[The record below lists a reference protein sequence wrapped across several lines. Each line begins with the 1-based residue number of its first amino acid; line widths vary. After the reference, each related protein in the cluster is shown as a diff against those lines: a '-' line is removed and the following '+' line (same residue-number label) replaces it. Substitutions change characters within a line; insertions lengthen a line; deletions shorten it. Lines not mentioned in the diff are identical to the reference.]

1 MKIIRSSIELSEVLL
16 GTSRSIGFIPT
27 MGALHQG
34 HLSLIETSIK
44 ECQITVVSIFVN
56 PKQFSPNEDLDK
68 YPRNEKN
75 DISLLNSLAVD
86 FLFIPSVDEIYPD
99 NYTIKIKSKSLF
111 KVLEGKSRPGH
122 FDGVLAVVYR
132 LLDII
137 KPNYLYLGKKDAQ
150 QLKIIQNMI
159 EDFSIKITVQGCQII
174 RDIDGLALSS
184 RNKYLSIKERELAT
198 SIYSALDMSHKYFL
212 LGERKVGKLI
222 NIFVDNLAPG
232 LEKSIDYV
240 CIVNV
245 NDFEQ
250 CDGII
255 KDNSLLLV
263 ALFVGDTRLID
274 NVEFKLK

>member
-1 MKIIRSSIELSEVLL
+1 MKIIRNSIELSKTLL
-16 GTSRSIGFIPT
+16 VTSRSIGFIPT
-27 MGALHQG
+27 MGALHKG

-75 DISLLNSLAVD
+75 DIALLNSLAVD
-86 FLFIPSVDEIYPD
+86 FLFIPSFDEIYSD
-99 NYTIKIKSKSLF
+99 DYTIKIQSESLF
-111 KVLEGKSRPGH
+111 KVLEGNARPGH
-122 FDGVLAVVYR
+122 FDGVLAVVCR
-132 LLDII
+132 LLNIVQ
-137 KPNYLYLGKKDAQ
+137 PNYLYLGKKDAQ

-159 EDFSIKITVQGCQII
+159 EDFSLKIIVQGCQII
-174 RDIDGLALSS
+174 RDNDGLALSS
-184 RNKYLSIKERELAT
+184 RNRYLSIKERGLAT
-198 SIYSALDMSHKYFL
+198 SIYSALGMSHKYFL
-212 LGERKVGKLI
+212 LGERKVGKLT

-240 CIVNV
+240 SIVNV

-250 CDGII
+250 CDDII
-255 KDNSLLLV
+255 VDNSLLLV

-274 NVEFKLK
+274 NVELKLK

>member
-1 MKIIRSSIELSEVLL
+1 MKIIRNSIELSKTLL

-27 MGALHQG
+27 MGALHKG

-75 DISLLNSLAVD
+75 DIALLNSLAVD
-86 FLFIPSVDEIYPD
+86 FLFIPSFDEIYSD
-99 NYTIKIKSKSLF
+99 DYTIKIQSESLF
-111 KVLEGKSRPGH
+111 KVLEGNARPGH
-122 FDGVLAVVYR
+122 FDGVLAVVCR
-132 LLDII
+132 LLNIVQ
-137 KPNYLYLGKKDAQ
+137 PNYLYLGKKDAQ

-159 EDFSIKITVQGCQII
+159 EDFSLKIIVQGCQII
-174 RDIDGLALSS
+174 RDNDGLALSS
-184 RNKYLSIKERELAT
+184 RNRYLSIKERGLAT
-198 SIYSALDMSHKYFL
+198 SIYSALGMSHKYFL
-212 LGERKVGKLI
+212 LGERKVGKLT

-240 CIVNV
+240 SIVNV

-250 CDGII
+250 CDDII
-255 KDNSLLLV
+255 VDNSLLLV

-274 NVEFKLK
+274 NVELKLK

>member
-1 MKIIRSSIELSEVLL
+1 MKIIRNSIELSKTLL

-27 MGALHQG
+27 MGALHKG

-75 DISLLNSLAVD
+75 DIALLNSLAVD
-86 FLFIPSVDEIYPD
+86 FLFIPSFDEIYSD
-99 NYTIKIKSKSLF
+99 DYTIKIQSESLF
-111 KVLEGKSRPGH
+111 KVLEGNARPGH
-122 FDGVLAVVYR
+122 FDGVLAVVCR
-132 LLDII
+132 LLDIVQ
-137 KPNYLYLGKKDAQ
+137 PNYLYLGKKDAQ

-159 EDFSIKITVQGCQII
+159 EDFSLKIIVQGCQII
-174 RDIDGLALSS
+174 RDNDGLALSS
-184 RNKYLSIKERELAT
+184 RNRYLSIKERGLAT
-198 SIYSALDMSHKYFL
+198 SIYSALGMSHKYFL
-212 LGERKVGKLI
+212 LGERKVGKLT

-240 CIVNV
+240 SIVNV

-250 CDGII
+250 CDDII
-255 KDNSLLLV
+255 VDNSLLLV

-274 NVEFKLK
+274 NVELKLK